1 MKNVILF
8 FSVFGFFFVIY
19 GVKVAGTIT
28 NTNSKTVTLER
39 LTDQVKILKAYIIV
53 HPSYNPEIAYFID
66 MKVMSGKNRFF
77 IYDLK
82 KDEIIDKGL
91 VAHGSGSE
99 TGNGV
104 DLKFSNTPN
113 SYCTAL
119 GKYAIGEKYSGVFGT
134 AYRLKG
140 LDKTNNNAL
149 ARSIVLHHYDDVPYS
164 EQNQPIVNSLGCPMV
179 NKAFFDR
186 IEKQIDKSK
195 KEILLTIYY

>member
-1 MKNVILF
+1 MKKGTLFILILLGLF
-8 FSVFGFFFVIY
+8 VYGF
-19 GVKVAGTIT
+19 KLSEHPTKTIA
-28 NTNSKTVTLER
+28 NEVTKER
-39 LTDQVKILKAYIIV
+39 LLAQVTILKAYIV
-53 HPSYNPEIAYFID
+53 NHPSYNPEMAYFID

-149 ARSIVLHHYDDVPYS
+149 ARSIVLHHYNDVPYS
-164 EQNQPIVNSLGCPMV
+164 EQNHPIVNSLGCPMV
-179 NKAFFDR
+179 NKTYFER
-186 IEKQIDKSK
+186 IEKQIDNSK
-195 KEILLTIYY
+195 KRILLTIYY

>member
-1 MKNVILF
+1 MKKGILF
-8 FSVFGFFFVIY
+8 LLLLLILVAYGFKRY
-19 GVKVAGTIT
+19 E
-28 NTNSKTVTLER
+28 NTAIPNEVPKDR
-39 LTDQVKILKAYIIV
+39 LLAQVKTLKTYMV
-53 HPSYNPEIAYFID
+53 SHPQYNAEMAYFID

-77 IYDLK
+77 CYDLK
-82 KDEIIDKGL
+82 KNVLLDQGL

-119 GKYAIGEKYSGVFGT
+119 GKYVIGAKYTGIFGK

-140 LDKTNNNAL
+140 LDKTNNNAI
-149 ARSIVLHHYDDVPYS
+149 ARSIVLHHYDAVPYS
-164 EQNQPIVNSLGCPMV
+164 EQSQPIVNSLGCPMI
-179 NKAFFDR
+179 NKTYFER

-195 KEILLTIYY
+195 KEMLLTIYY

>member
-1 MKNVILF
+1 MKKGALFIIILLGLF
-8 FSVFGFFFVIY
+8 IY
-19 GVKVAGTIT
+19 GFKLCEPET
-28 NTNSKTVTLER
+28 NTVPTEDTKER
-39 LTDQVKILKAYIIV
+39 LVAQVTILRAYIV
-53 HPSYNPEIAYFID
+53 NHPNYNSEMAYFID

-82 KDEIIDKGL
+82 KGEVIDKGL

-104 DLKFSNTPN
+104 ELKFSNTPN

-179 NKAFFDR
+179 NKTFFER
-186 IEKQIDKSK
+186 IEKQIDNSK
-195 KEILLTIYY
+195 KEILVTIYY